1 MGQNFPDLHRE
12 QFSFGGISTAFR
24 KRPYFLLGMDC
35 PFLEGIQS

>member
-35 PFLEGIQS
+35 PVLEGIQS